1 MLRKHWLKCCLIG
14 VMLLGYSSLRAA
26 PSNYDLRWFSIDAG
40 GGSAQGGA
48 YALSGSI
55 GQPDAGQLNGGVY
68 TLNGGFIIPA
78 ATVLPGVWLP
88 LTLGYSQPP
97 VYPTPTATNTQTPTR
112 TPLATAT
119 NTNTPTSTPTATATN
134 TRTPTRTPTV
144 TATNL
149 PPTAT
154 ATSTRTPTSTPTATA
169 TSTRTPTRTPTA
181 TPNPADF
188 EAQVL
193 TLVNQERAQ
202 AGCGALTVDSRLRT
216 AAWLHSQ
223 DMAINNFFSHTGSNG
238 STVPQRITAQGYP
251 WVRWG
256 ENIAAGNNSPQAAVN
271 SWMNSPGHRANIL
284 NCNFTQTGIG
294 YYYQANDQGNICFD
308 DGTCANG
315 PYFHYWTQVFARQ

>member
-68 TLNGGFIIPA
+68 TLNGGFISPA
-78 ATVLPGVWLP
+78 STVLPGVWLP

-112 TPLATAT
+112 TPIATAT
-119 NTNTPTSTPTATATN
+119 STQ
-134 TRTPTRTPTV
+134 TPTRTPTYTP

-149 PPTAT
+149 PTPTRTPTAT
-154 ATSTRTPTSTPTATA
+154 ATSTRTPTATANPPTA
-169 TSTRTPTRTPTA
+169 TRTPTRTPTA

-193 TLVNQERAQ
+193 TLVNQQRAQ

-216 AAWLHSQ
+216 AAWLHSE

-238 STVPQRITAQGYP
+238 SSFGQRINAQGYSFSTG
-251 WVRWG
+251 G
-256 ENIAAGNNSPQAAVN
+256 ENIAVGYSSPQSVVTG
-271 SWMNSPGHRANIL
+271 WMNSPGHRANIL

-294 YYYQANDQGNICFD
+294 YYYQANDQGNICI
-308 DGTCANG
+308 DGGCSNG
-315 PYFHYWTQVFARQ
+315 PYFHYWTQVFARP